1 VTNRLL
7 NPLLAVS
14 TVIILLTSCGLF
26 SRRVKLGEEFFMKPN
41 DNVIVSGTG
50 LEIKVETVGHQTASN
65 AQSHP
70 VSAFFVKMTVTL
82 GGPPRSIQVDDQVDV
97 GDYTIT
103 VKSANPFA
111 SGGGPKCSLLVT
123 RR

>member
-1 VTNRLL
+1 MK
-7 NPLLAVS
+7 PLLALS
-14 TVIILLTSCGLF
+14 TVIILLISCGLF

-41 DNVIVSGTG
+41 DKVIVLGTG

-70 VSAFFVKMTVTL
+70 VSAFFVTMTVTSR
-82 GGPPRSIQVDDQVDV
+82 GQSRSMQVENSADV

-103 VKSANPFA
+103 VKSANPFR
-111 SGGGPKCSLLVT
+111 SDGGPKCSLLVT